1 MAEYVEWMRELVAQW
16 GLWGIAFSGF
26 LSSTV
31 LPGTSEVLLT
41 AYVAAIPNQAMPA
54 FVVATLANTAGAMT
68 TWWIGRLF
76 PRTERLD
83 ERARQRVERYGVWAL
98 LFTWVPVVG
107 DGLSLAAGW
116 LRLPFLPS
124 LLLTFVGKGGR
135 YALLLGILDVIL
147 SN

>member
-1 MAEYVEWMRELVAQW
+1 MADYVEWMRELVTNW
-16 GLWGIAFSGF
+16 GVWGIALSGF

-41 AYVAAIPNQAMPA
+41 AYVAAMPDQAMPA

-76 PRTERLD
+76 PRTKRLD
-83 ERARQRVERYGVWAL
+83 VGALQRVRRYGVWAL

-116 LRLPFLPS
+116 LRLPFLPC
-124 LLLTFVGKGGR
+124 LLLTFVGKGLR
-135 YALLLGILDVIL
+135 YALLLGMLDIIL